1 MKHLHSR
8 CNDLV
13 CTPGSGVAPESSHY
27 QWSPSVRLQPLVES
41 VQPNTSVEPP
51 AQSQARVARH
61 LSCQATQSGLLQAS
75 FCIGVLPSRT
85 RAGVPC
91 LPPSTFFRPLP
102 HVKFVLRPG
111 ADQAEP
117 LWSETAQLKL

>member
-13 CTPGSGVAPESSHY
+13 CTPGSGVAPDSSHY
-27 QWSPSVRLQPLVES
+27 QWSPSVRLQPLLES
-41 VQPNTSVEPP
+41 VRPNTSVEPL

-75 FCIGVLPSRT
+75 FCTGVLPSRM

-91 LPPSTFFRPLP
+91 LSLLSFFSPLP
-102 HVKFVLRPG
+102 HVKFVSRPS
-111 ADQAEP
+111 ADQGEP